1 MGGVKNLP
9 FLFDNETKSNYFC
22 PMEKLIDEYG
32 NRKYLTAQERIKFE
46 EAAKEAEREVRT
58 FCLILKNTGCRISE
72 ALNLKVRNIDFE
84 AKAVIFETLKRRQ
97 RIFRQVP
104 ISDLFLDELNLVHDL
119 KSRQAQKK
127 TAEELIWNMSRATA
141 SRKVD
146 EVMKN
151 AKIKGV
157 QASPKG
163 LRHGFA
169 VACVENKISLNI
181 IQKWLGH
188 SQMTTT
194 AIYANV
200 LGEEERNVAARL
212 WQ

>member
-1 MGGVKNLP
+1 MRQKAITFVSLN
-9 FLFDNETKSNYFC
+9 FETHN
-22 PMEKLIDEYG
+22 MELLDEQG

-46 EAAKEAEREVRT
+46 EVAKEAEREVRT

-72 ALNLKVRNIDFE
+72 ALNLKVRNIDFA
-84 AKAVIFETLKRRQ
+84 AKAVTFETLKRRQ
-97 RIFRQVP
+97 RVFRQVP
-104 ISDLFLDELNLVHDL
+104 ISDSFLDELNLVHDL

-127 TAEELIWNMSRATA
+127 TAEEKIWQLSRATA

-157 QASPKG
+157 QACPKG

-200 LGEEERNVAARL
+200 LGDEERNVASRL